1 MLTQM
6 DGNLTLSMFR
16 IFDAVLHLYTKQS
29 KEVSDDDEKKG
40 NPVAPKDA
48 FKGIFFF
55 SLIWSVG
62 ASCDLD
68 GRRRFSSKIRELATS
83 HQHQGLIP
91 ANGSIYDYCYMSTY
105 KTPDWCPWMNT
116 RPEFKLVKLFSFL
129 HFGFLAKSD
138 F

>member
-1 MLTQM
+1 M

-16 IFDAVLHLYTKQS
+16 IFDAVLNLYTKQS

-40 NPVAPKDA
+40 NPLAPKDS

-68 GRRRFSSKIRELATS
+68 GRRKFNTKIRDMAAS
-83 HQHQGLIP
+83 HQHQNLIP

-105 KTPDWCPWMNT
+105 KTPDWMPWMNT
-116 RPEFKLVKLFSFL
+116 RPEFKLVNLSFML
-129 HFGFLAKSD
+129 LIMAIY
-138 F
+138 